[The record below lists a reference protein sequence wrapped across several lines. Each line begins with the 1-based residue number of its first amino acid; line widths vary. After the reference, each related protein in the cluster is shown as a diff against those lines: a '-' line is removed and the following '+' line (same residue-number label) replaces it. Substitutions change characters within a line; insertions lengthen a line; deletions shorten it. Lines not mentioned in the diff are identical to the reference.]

1 MAALYIVMYELCS
14 ETADVSI
21 DGESS
26 KRRIMQTKTKGCVN
40 TYAELTT
47 EQLLISVGNKSDRQ
61 AFNQLFK
68 MMLPKV
74 FAQGM
79 KILRNEQLAMDLVQE
94 AMLAV
99 WQKALLYDV
108 DKGSAQGWIFTLAR
122 NRCFDMLRKQQRQP
136 NCISAEDLWP
146 TGEMPATDDGTED
159 QLVSIEQ
166 SEMKK
171 LYEQLPEAQR
181 DVVVMIFVQG
191 MTHQEAA
198 LTLNIPLG
206 TVKSRLRLAL
216 CKLKTYLGGDL

>member
-1 MAALYIVMYELCS
+1 
-14 ETADVSI
+14 
-21 DGESS
+21 
-26 KRRIMQTKTKGCVN
+26 MQAKTKGCTN
-40 TYAELTT
+40 GEAELTT
-47 EQLLISVGNKSDRQ
+47 EQLLISVGNKADRK

-68 MMLPKV
+68 MMSPKV

-79 KILRNEQLAMDLVQE
+79 KILRNEQLAKDLVQE

-99 WQKALLYDV
+99 WQKASLYNV

-136 NCISAEDLWP
+136 NCVSADDLWP
-146 TGEMPATDDGTED
+146 TGEIPVTDDED
-159 QLVSIEQ
+159 EGQLVSIEQ

-181 DVVVMIFVQG
+181 DVAMMIFVQG

-216 CKLKTYLGGDL
+216 CKLKTYLEGNL